1 MNFSSNKEKGNAGLA
16 LAIGYFGS
24 NGYIVSIP
32 LNDTQDYDLIIDNGN
47 GLKSI
52 QVKATSQRT
61 EYGISKVSLKS
72 SGGTN
77 GSVYKRVSD
86 TNVDY
91 LFVVTE
97 LQEMY
102 LIPLTDFSNKSVL
115 NLGIERQKYRVD
127 KVATSYIK
135 EEIIKEVI
143 PLHCSSC
150 GTQITDRGT
159 TGLCLSCYEKSGL
172 SRKVDRPD
180 KETLLN
186 DLLESNFSAV
196 GRKYGVSD
204 NAIRKWCLSYGLPS
218 TAKEIKELKMG
229 KLDSGDSRAL

>member
-24 NGYIVSIP
+24 NGYIVSVP
-32 LNDTQDYDLIIDNGN
+32 LNDTQDYDLVVDNGD
-47 GLKSI
+47 GLKSV
-52 QVKATSQRT
+52 QVKATAQRT
-61 EYGISKVSLKS
+61 EYGVSIVSLKS
-72 SGGTN
+72 CGGTN
-77 GSVYKRVSD
+77 GSVYKRVSE

-91 LFVVTE
+91 LFIVTE

-102 LIPLTDFSNKSVL
+102 FIPLSDFNNTTRL
-115 NLGIERQKYRVD
+115 NLGSERQKYRVD
-127 KVATSYIK
+127 KVPTSYLK
-135 EEIIKEVI
+135 EEKVKEVKH
-143 PLHCSSC
+143 LYCSSC

-186 DLLESNFSAV
+186 DLLKSNFSAV